1 MDNNISSNTQFTNPE
16 EATRLLYKNWRDQF
30 AIPLLLGVLVFG
42 AIVLIPAINAST
54 NLIVDAVFITAYM
67 LTGLVTV
74 IRFSYFVRMSVF
86 LLGVYVLGLGE
97 LITHGILG
105 DSLIFFFGLIVFA
118 TILISPRAGI
128 STVIINNLTF
138 LIFGY
143 LFLNE
148 KIVPLNPHAT
158 PAQLADW
165 LSAAGVIIMFGV
177 VVIIGFQRLENE
189 FTQAQ
194 KQIDETLNTL
204 TTERNNLE
212 TKVEERTQQLRK
224 INEIG
229 RFVAAILEPEDL
241 LPRALQRIDAE
252 FKFYYAAFFLI
263 NSTGQ
268 WAELS
273 AATGEAGRVLREN
286 KHRLDINGN
295 STVAKAIRAREGQL
309 VSSGK
314 SEQVTHQD
322 NPLLPYTRSQIVLPL
337 IVGDLILGALEI
349 HAMQENAFLP
359 ADLSTFQ
366 NMANEIA
373 ISLENARLFQE
384 AQQTLSEMRATQRQ
398 YLQGAWQSL
407 TEEKDLT
414 YALGD
419 NDPSAGNELEIP
431 LALRDQIIG
440 QLQLSNTTEWSIEQ
454 KSLVESIVM
463 QAVLALE
470 NARLVEESQSI
481 AAREKLANEII
492 TKVWASTSMDGILQ
506 TAVRE
511 LGRSLEAAEVEI
523 EISMDKSDN
532 EQ

>member
-1 MDNNISSNTQFTNPE
+1 MDNISPNTQPLKPE
-16 EATRLLYKNWRDQF
+16 DATRLLYKNWREQF

-42 AIVLIPAINAST
+42 AIVLIPAINAS
-54 NLIVDAVFITAYM
+54 NSLIVDALFVTVYM

-74 IRFSYFVRMSVF
+74 IRFSYFIRMSVF

-105 DSLIFFFGLIVFA
+105 DSLIFFFGLTVFA
-118 TILISPRAGI
+118 TILVSPRTGI
-128 STVIINNLTF
+128 LTVIINNLTF
-138 LIFGY
+138 FLFGY

-148 KIVPLNPHAT
+148 KIIPLNPNAS
-158 PAQLADW
+158 PSQLADW
-165 LSAAGVIIMFGV
+165 LSAAGVTIMFGV
-177 VVIIGFQRLENE
+177 VVIIGFQRLEKE

-204 TTERNNLE
+204 KSERNNLE
-212 TKVEERTQQLRK
+212 RKVEERTQQLRK

-229 RFVAAILEPEDL
+229 RFVAAILEPEEL
-241 LPRALQRIDAE
+241 LPRALQRIDTE
-252 FKFYYAAFFLI
+252 FKFYYTAFFLV
-263 NSTGQ
+263 NTTGQ
-268 WAELS
+268 WAELN

-295 STVAKAIRAREGQL
+295 SVVAKAIRTREGQI
-309 VSSGK
+309 VRSGK
-314 SEQVTHQD
+314 SEQISYQD

-349 HAMQENAFLP
+349 HATMENAFLP
-359 ADLSTFQ
+359 ADLNTFQ

-373 ISLENARLFQE
+373 IALENARLFQE

-407 TEEKDLT
+407 TEEKALT

-419 NDPSAGNELEIP
+419 NDPSAGNELDIP

-440 QLQLSNTTEWSIEQ
+440 QLQLTNSTSWGAEQ
-454 KSLVESIVM
+454 KSLVEAIVM

-492 TKVWASTSMDGILQ
+492 TKVWASTSMEGILQ

-532 EQ
+532 EQK

>member
-1 MDNNISSNTQFTNPE
+1 MDNISPNTQPTNPE
-16 EATRLLYKNWRDQF
+16 DATRLLYKNWREQF

-54 NLIVDAVFITAYM
+54 SLIVDALFISAYM

-74 IRFSYFVRMSVF
+74 IRFSYFIRMSVF

-118 TILISPRAGI
+118 TILISPRTGI
-128 STVIINNLTF
+128 LTVIINILTF
-138 LIFGY
+138 MLFGY

-148 KIVPLNPHAT
+148 KLVPLNPYAS
-158 PAQLADW
+158 PAQPADW
-165 LSAAGVIIMFGV
+165 LSATGVIIMFGV
-177 VVIIGFQRLENE
+177 VVILGFQRLEKE

-194 KQIDETLNTL
+194 KQIDTTLNTL
-204 TTERNNLE
+204 KTERTNLE
-212 TKVEERTQQLRK
+212 HKVEERTQQLRK

-241 LPRALQRIDAE
+241 LPRALQRIDTE
-252 FKFYYAAFFLI
+252 FKFYYAAFFLV
-263 NSTGQ
+263 NATGQ
-268 WAELS
+268 WAELN

-286 KHRLDINGN
+286 KHRLDTNGN
-295 STVAKAIRAREGQL
+295 STVAKAIRTREGQI
-309 VSSGK
+309 VRSGK
-314 SEQVTHQD
+314 SEQAVYQD

-337 IVGDLILGALEI
+337 IVGDLVLGALEI
-349 HAMQENAFLP
+349 HATQENAFLP
-359 ADLSTFQ
+359 ADLNTFQ

-373 ISLENARLFQE
+373 IALENARLFQE

-419 NDPSAGNELEIP
+419 NDPSARNELEIP

-440 QLQLSNTTEWSIEQ
+440 QLQLTNTTEWSLEQ
-454 KSLVESIVM
+454 KSLVEAIVM

-532 EQ
+532 D